1 MQRNT
6 KIILSVIVGVFLLTM
21 LTIGGVVWYVARNA
35 DGWLERGETLIAE
48 GREAGQSLD
57 SVGCVDRAIADYRK
71 DRGTFSALGRRF
83 WLNGCLETAERN
95 TAICPTINGEGTID
109 QVREIMGASSAFC
122 EKHGLGADQNCQQ
135 FAEEVMDFC
144 FKPGQG

>member
-1 MQRNT
+1 M
-6 KIILSVIVGVFLLTM
+6 
-21 LTIGGVVWYVARNA
+21 
-35 DGWLERGETLIAE
+35 AE

-71 DRGTFSALGRRF
+71 DRGTISALGRRF

-95 TAICPTINGEGTID
+95 TAICPTIEAEGAVG

-122 EKHGLGADQNCQQ
+122 GKHGLSADRNCQQ

-144 FKPGQG
+144 FKPGPR